1 MSQNCGKIFVCKK
14 NVTTPCIMK
23 KDHAINFHLG
33 ITQYELAMLLGVSR
47 SQCAMFEL
55 GKRDLPLPAKQL
67 LAEMLTFMQA
77 PETTAKSTIPLLAQA
92 TLPQLERLLR
102 ENEYQQLLTARRIA
116 AATKKQEAQNRVLK
130 LAEFLSTRDHGKQA
144 INPLPEVIVR
154 KVSSVTASPVAN
166 LLVAQQ
172 LKQEMLEL
180 EKLLLESRL
189 RKISNYTQSEV

>member
-1 MSQNCGKIFVCKK
+1 
-14 NVTTPCIMK
+14 MK
-23 KDHAINFHLG
+23 KEQTITAILG
-33 ITQYELAMLLGVSR
+33 ITQQDVAMLLGVNR
-47 SQCAMFEL
+47 SQWSMFES
-55 GKRDLPLPAKQL
+55 GKRDLPLAAKQL
-67 LAEMLTFMQA
+67 LAEMLTYVQA

-116 AATKKQEAQNRVLK
+116 AATKKQEAQLRVLK

-144 INPLPEVIVR
+144 INPLPDVIAR
-154 KVSSVTASPVAN
+154 KVSCVTASPVAN

-189 RKISNYTQSEV
+189 RKLSNYTQ